1 MIRHYAGRT
10 NAASENYFE
19 DGSFVEM
26 KVWRVPDPVL
36 PSEHRYKYSL
46 VYIAGGQR
54 VLGYDNERGKSDHRH
69 IGDAEEPVQFNSM
82 TALVERFIAEVQQIR
97 GGRK

>member
-1 MIRHYAGRT
+1 MRAELALRQKD
-10 NAASENYFE
+10 YFE

-26 KVWRVPDPVL
+26 KVWRVSDPVP
-36 PSEHRYKYSL
+36 PSDHRYKYSL

-54 VLGYDNERGKSDHRH
+54 VLGYDNERGKGDHRH
-69 IGDAEEPVQFNSM
+69 IGDTEEPIQFNSM
-82 TALVERFIAEVQQIR
+82 TSLIERFIAEARHIR